1 MDKKIMLA
9 VAGAGKTYELC
20 HSINKEQRNF
30 LLAYTNE
37 NIKNIEKE
45 VIDKAENDK
54 VNFINATCP
63 FVLKIHKIVS
73 EQPENTITLIAGDG
87 GNQKE
92 IIRTCTDH
100 GGAATGIGQCKSA
113 KP

>member
-1 MDKKIMLA
+1 MLA

-45 VIDKAENDK
+45 VIDKFER
-54 VNFINATCP
+54 F
-63 FVLKIHKIVS
+63 LKK
-73 EQPENTITLIAGDG
+73 Q
-87 GNQKE
+87 
-92 IIRTCTDH
+92 RY
-100 GGAATGIGQCKSA
+100 
-113 KP
+113 

>member
-45 VIDKAENDK
+45 VNI
-54 VNFINATCP
+54 
-63 FVLKIHKIVS
+63 
-73 EQPENTITLIAGDG
+73 
-87 GNQKE
+87 
-92 IIRTCTDH
+92 
-100 GGAATGIGQCKSA
+100 
-113 KP
+113 

>member
-37 NIKNIEKE
+37 NIKNIYNGYFIKNW
-45 VIDKAENDK
+45 KFK
-54 VNFINATCP
+54 VNVRYYAYFLIP
-63 FVLKIHKIVS
+63 FFNYFCYYKLIS
-73 EQPENTITLIAGDG
+73 SFLTL
-87 GNQKE
+87 NYYNY
-92 IIRTCTDH
+92 
-100 GGAATGIGQCKSA
+100 
-113 KP
+113 